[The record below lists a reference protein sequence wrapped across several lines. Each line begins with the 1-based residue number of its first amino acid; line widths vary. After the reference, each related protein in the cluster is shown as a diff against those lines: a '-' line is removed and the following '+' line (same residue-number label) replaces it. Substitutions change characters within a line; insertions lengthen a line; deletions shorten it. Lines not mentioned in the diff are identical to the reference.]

1 MQAGTDTEIHFRYLQ
16 SMDAMIERDSHCFCC
31 GKDNE
36 KGLRLQIAYPEKGA
50 AETRLTVPDYFQ
62 GWRKV
67 THGGFLSTI
76 LDEVMAHACIGI
88 SRTAV
93 TAEITVR
100 FHKPVET
107 GARIHAV
114 GKVSDMRGRVINTR
128 GWIYDESGTPAA
140 EANARFVVVPE
151 KPSG

>member
-1 MQAGTDTEIHFRYLQ
+1 
-16 SMDAMIERDSHCFCC
+16 MDMTIERDSHCFCC

-36 KGLRLQIAYPEKGA
+36 KGLRLTISYPEKGA
-50 AETRLTVPDYFQ
+50 AETRLTVPEYFQ

-88 SRTAV
+88 AKTAV
-93 TAEITVR
+93 TAEITVK
-100 FHKPVET
+100 FLKPVET

-114 GKVSDMRGRVINTR
+114 GKVSETRGRIITTR
-128 GWIYDESGTPAA
+128 GWVTNESGTQVA
-140 EANARFVVVPE
+140 EASARFVVISE
-151 KPSG
+151 NRG